1 MFAPG
6 ATVWHNYDDRAV
18 PAERSTRALHRL
30 HETMPDVDWEDVAV
44 HPTPSG
50 FVWQA
55 IVVGNGPGGP
65 VRAPTCMV
73 VALSETGLIR
83 RLDEYLDPGG
93 LAALRAQP

>member
-1 MFAPG
+1 M
-6 ATVWHNYDDRAV
+6 R
-18 PAERSTRALHRL
+18 RL

-44 HPTPSG
+44 HPTASG

-55 IVVGNGPGGP
+55 VMVGNAPGGP

-73 VALSETGLIR
+73 VSLSDAGLIQ
-83 RLDEYLDPGG
+83 RLDEYLDLGG